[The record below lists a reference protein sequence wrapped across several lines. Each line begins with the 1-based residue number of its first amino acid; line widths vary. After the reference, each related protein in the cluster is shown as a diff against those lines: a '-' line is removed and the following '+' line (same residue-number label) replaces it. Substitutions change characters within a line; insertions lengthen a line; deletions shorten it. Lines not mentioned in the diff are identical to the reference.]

1 MGGGKISICCSNEC
15 YNKWNEAGRIFPD
28 QPCILC
34 GKDDHKILQCPLLT
48 AEKKAA
54 MKEHI
59 DYEHTFQYWLNVNNI
74 AKVKN
79 FLGKGA
85 QPQNMQEHTQLD
97 ESCTHGVAWI
107 GPLHRRVYFDLG
119 GTFDLIDDDDYV
131 ELARQIREGRIP
143 HAQLISPM
151 DIGYTRRGVP
161 IDVAAGTGRDTAS
174 VIYVQ
179 RWVRITVDITTNS
192 GRKLKLTQATIGFVS
207 RSSPL
212 LILGKR
218 TCAIWGYKSF
228 EQQDKDMRRR
238 DEDDDRGDRPHK
250 TTSATTTK
258 VISGGERAAGKA
270 TIEIPISQ
278 AAEEPSVT
286 VEIIDEQQYLKA
298 AHQYIN
304 IAASDVP
311 SPGSK
316 PMHKANGK
324 SHVSPRGAWTK
335 NSTAPD
341 EGDTQCESETDND
354 ADDINHDANNEN
366 ETQRGYNMEDDDE
379 DDEDAGHN
387 ANDGKRNNH
396 EHHYRYGWRGNDKH
410 QWRNPDQS
418 NQHRQAW
425 LRQAKYT
432 VATPIPTL
440 EAAGKTMRGDT
451 DEDDDEA
458 IAEEADDEDGHDP
471 TQNTGVHG
479 QQSTAEYMESLEGVV
494 QTKPLSGEIG
504 LDGRGAHAQY
514 LQHPKSPDRVRG
526 RDLCSANKH
535 NFMRPGT
542 QCAGMDTCTD
552 VPGRKGGFAHDN
564 VTEMRTVRK
573 ESVESVVQTKP
584 LSGEIGLDGRGAH
597 AQYLQHPKLPGRVR
611 GRDLCPANKHDSV
624 EPTTQSAD
632 TDMYIDIPIMEDDEA
647 QEAYPQYANIACGQ
661 EPLQPVDEHGKDIY
675 VEDQGAVLVDGY
687 IYAGQRAHTEMD
699 GSAFIVT
706 DKLKH
711 SYITTAALRRS
722 GNHPE
727 GITDVDVGKP
737 ATRAMEQLCA
747 AKDIDRW
754 IRGSEKPHSVLCGEA
769 EMTIDSTVVL
779 HAFRQPVTLRGRK
792 FIVVPSN
799 ELRVVM
805 GSDMAAAVDT
815 ELEADASPLQS
826 NRPGTMQGDVQAALD
841 VLDQQVQGNP
851 ELAQGTKQK
860 VHDMIKQQYIQT
872 WKGKYDLEQPAAFPP
887 MKIRLKPGAK
897 PSRIKRNYRWTV
909 EQRAFLRKLIRK
921 LVDVGVISKV
931 DSEWCCPVVLALK
944 PDGTWRLCVDPSRL
958 NEATIP
964 MVWEIPKVREV
975 MQEQLSGVRWM
986 CKFDFCAMFW
996 QIPLDIESR
1005 RLFSFYA
1012 GELGSYQFNRV
1023 AMGALNS
1030 SIYTQRMVT
1039 HMFANV
1045 KRADGRPL
1053 LGNGLIVQTDDVLL
1067 YTTSGDD
1074 EAKSQA
1080 EMLEIL
1086 QLFLHTVACH
1096 NMAIHPGKCELFVK
1110 STTYCGLRVTRDGIT
1125 VDPERVAG
1133 LLNMPEPVTV
1143 GDVWQF
1149 EASAG
1154 WIRED
1159 VPLFSESAAVLTDF
1173 RTKALKPFKRKN
1185 MAAAS
1190 KLKLRSTDWGEK
1202 EQAAFQAI
1210 KDALLQTIYTSYRDR
1225 RKKAC
1230 IFTDASRTGWAY
1242 AITQCDPD
1250 ELNKPW
1256 EQQKHE
1262 LLAVNSGKFRNNQK
1276 KWGMPC
1282 KEAFPIRH
1290 AVERHRH
1297 LLAGNL
1303 PFTSVNDHKSLTYV
1317 LDGPARS
1324 CTISVAARERLQRWA
1339 EYLRSYTFD
1348 TVHIPGA
1355 VNHFCD
1361 LLSRN
1366 GCTQAVSTWEQVKHG
1381 GDASSKSHGNAQP
1394 QMAIITPTE
1403 LPGRVRTSTKDLDI
1417 RGDDLMLTIPASQW
1431 PTPERIAEAQRDA
1444 GIFTDHVDNTAS
1456 TPMFTDAKGRITLP
1470 VVGAVTEQVIAVC
1483 HQGDHIHRSADE
1495 TIREFRKHYRLHLL
1509 GRKNEEEFLRN
1520 RCRKCL
1526 SCIKTRTGK
1535 TVPRPMWYMVRATRP
1550 YEYVHMDYMELPMP
1564 VNGKKYVLLITCDFS
1579 LTTVICN
1586 TRNNDASSVVKALL
1600 DHWLSIYP
1608 DPDLLHTDGGSHFDN
1623 AVIQGLTEAR
1633 GWAHTICTPY
1643 AKWAS
1648 GVAERNNKLLL
1659 DILTPLCEELSIP
1672 VNKWPKVLKLVQ
1684 AAMNRRP
1691 RPSRGNMSPI
1701 ELTTG
1706 IKPRTVASM
1715 IRNDGGT
1722 VDILDEDATNVLNRS
1737 AALLAERM
1745 ETIYDIANAKRRAKS
1760 EQNRRRTHECAV
1772 PSIDVGD
1779 FVLYAEHKKH
1789 TKLDY
1794 TWLGPAVVTAMVTP
1808 LVFSIRPYTLYE
1820 SEVRDMH
1827 ISRLR
1832 RFAGNQLNVT
1842 EQLRLA
1848 IERDHP
1854 DNIVGKIVGHEVIN
1868 GTLWMKCRWRGFT
1881 AELDSLQTAAILS
1894 EDCPDKVKEYYKDSK
1909 TTRDDPLKAFMRAT
1923 YPSMEHEE
1931 AIERQRREAGA
1942 VAEGRRT
1949 QLRRRGRT
1957 LQHERARRANANQRN
1972 HQVPNTTARRR
1983 RTQRVADETPTTD
1996 VQEQQRQTRAAA
2008 NQARD
2013 ERNRRRNA
2021 MQQNTP
2027 HQPHCD
2033 DDAGL
2038 AEAMVET
2045 KSNTKDS
2052 TVALATSDE
2061 TKHAT
2066 GGSGTMESDTPAKA
2080 TTATQPLMATP
2091 TRVHITT
2098 GNLLDAEDDII
2109 AHQTNCTSKGV
2120 AGLAQQIFARYPHAD
2135 TYRDRKTP
2143 DVPGTI
2149 YIMGSPGGERMVANL
2164 NAQYYPGNPKQEG
2177 KDTAEARVQFF
2188 GACLHA
2194 LAKHIRNKMHGHVT
2208 VGLPWRIG
2216 CGLAGGDWDTYKRM
2230 IASWANDTYSNSEH
2244 AVTVNIYQL
2253 EPPAQTKNDAGP
2265 ANMHNTREHT
2275 RWERGNRRTTNGRGR
2290 GGRGR
2295 GGRGGATRGRG
2306 GRGGTRSAP
2315 IIGKADEIPARERKR
2330 LVTGEQAGELPTSNA
2345 HKGTRG
2351 WTLHAEVRPSHIP
2364 GAGDGLFVKEKAKKG
2379 ERIARYYGE
2388 LIDAEEAEKRIKAG
2402 AQYIVQANA
2411 KEFIDAQDYPQQ
2423 RGRYANDGGIRNNAK
2438 IATKIN
2444 KCPDTGEYWVSILAK
2459 KTIQPNSEVYVPY
2472 GHKFRRAWAQTPLP
2486 AMAAREA
2493 PKHTEVPKATPK
2505 TTESESRVQ
2514 TTSNKAVTE
2523 ESAAMATHP
2532 AGMHEPIPGGAGT
2545 QAIIIGVLLGIA
2557 SMPRRAQRRVA
2568 TLWNSAMHWASKG
2581 DCRRKMKACSNF
2593 TDFVMQSTEIG
2604 TVTTL
2609 PTDPGPIPPERPTRT
2624 NNVSTT
2630 THAAAVTTNE
2640 RAGASSAIEPTRNS
2654 TTATSSKLAGASGNA
2669 TSASSSTSSKSTG
2682 ASGKATS
2689 TSNLGRS
2696 PAATTPTAVE
2706 GSKAGMGATNTK
2718 PTTNATNA
2726 DMTTENAEVHL
2737 KINEVTARSGKC
2749 AVRGKT
2755 TTVRSPL
2762 HTLVEAV
2769 NKIGRFIPIAMGN
2782 NIIIFEN
2789 DSGTSITQASKTH
2802 VRELRSNGT
2811 EMLLL
2816 QTPTVT
2822 WETINTREVL
2832 KMKLWLV
2839 KNVRILGILEGVS
2852 MPPLD
2857 IIMLENPRLPDQHAF
2872 LGRSTLM
2879 AMRLLTNHHTG
2890 ALQTPGGRRRSPAAD
2905 LPKGCPNRCQNIG
2918 RATISRA
2925 DTRERHPGS

>member
-161 IDVAAGTGRDTAS
+161 IDVAAGTGRNTAS

-647 QEAYPQYANIACGQ
+647 QEAYPQYASIACGQ
-661 EPLQPVDEHGKDIY
+661 EPLQPIDEHGKDIY

-706 DKLKH
+706 DKLQH

-727 GITDVDVGKP
+727 KITNADVMKP
-737 ATRAMEQLCA
+737 ATQAIEQLRA
-747 AKDIDRW
+747 TKDIDRW
-754 IRGSEKPHSVLCGEA
+754 IRGSEEPHSILCGET

-779 HAFRQPVTLRGRK
+779 HAFRQPVTLKGHR

-805 GSDMAAAVDT
+805 GYDMAAAVDT

-826 NRPGTMQGDVQAALD
+826 NKPGTMQGDVQAALN

-860 VHDMIKQQYIQT
+860 VHDMIKHQYIQT

-897 PSRIKRNYRWTV
+897 PSKIRRNYRWTM

-944 PDGTWRLCVDPSRL
+944 PDGTWRLCVDPSKL

-975 MQEQLSGVRWM
+975 MQEQLSGMRWM

-1133 LLNMPEPVTV
+1133 LLNMPDPITV

-1185 MAAAS
+1185 MVAAS
-1190 KLKLRSTDWGEK
+1190 KLKLRNTDWGEK
-1202 EQAAFQAI
+1202 QQAAFQAI

-1242 AITQCDPD
+1242 AITQCHPD
-1250 ELNKPW
+1250 ELDKPW

-1262 LLAVNSGKFRNNQK
+1262 LLAVNSGKFRNNQG

-1317 LDGPARS
+1317 LDGPAKA

-1339 EYLRSYTFD
+1339 EYLRSYTFN

-1366 GCTQAVSTWEQVKHG
+1366 GCTQAVSTWEHVKHG
-1381 GDASSKSHGNAQP
+1381 SGTDGKPHIGAQP
-1394 QMAIITPTE
+1394 QMAIITPTA
-1403 LPGRVRTSTKDLDI
+1403 LPGSVRTSSKDLDI
-1417 RGDDLMLTIPASQW
+1417 RGDDLMITIPTSQW
-1431 PTPERIAEAQRDA
+1431 PTPERIAAAQQDA

-1456 TPMFTDAKGRITLP
+1456 MPMFTDAKGRVMLP
-1470 VVGAVTEQVIAVC
+1470 VTGAVTEQVIAVC

-1550 YEYVHMDYMELPMP
+1550 YEYIHMDFMELPMP
-1564 VNGKKYVLLITCDFS
+1564 VNGKKYVLLITCDYS
-1579 LTTVICN
+1579 LTTVACN
-1586 TRNNDASSVVKALL
+1586 TRNNDANAVVRALL
-1600 DHWLSIYP
+1600 DH
-1608 DPDLLHTDGGSHFDN
+1608 
-1623 AVIQGLTEAR
+1623 
-1633 GWAHTICTPY
+1633 
-1643 AKWAS
+1643 
-1648 GVAERNNKLLL
+1648 
-1659 DILTPLCEELSIP
+1659 
-1672 VNKWPKVLKLVQ
+1672 
-1684 AAMNRRP
+1684 
-1691 RPSRGNMSPI
+1691 
-1701 ELTTG
+1701 
-1706 IKPRTVASM
+1706 
-1715 IRNDGGT
+1715 
-1722 VDILDEDATNVLNRS
+1722 
-1737 AALLAERM
+1737 
-1745 ETIYDIANAKRRAKS
+1745 
-1760 EQNRRRTHECAV
+1760 
-1772 PSIDVGD
+1772 
-1779 FVLYAEHKKH
+1779 
-1789 TKLDY
+1789 
-1794 TWLGPAVVTAMVTP
+1794 
-1808 LVFSIRPYTLYE
+1808 
-1820 SEVRDMH
+1820 
-1827 ISRLR
+1827 
-1832 RFAGNQLNVT
+1832 
-1842 EQLRLA
+1842 
-1848 IERDHP
+1848 
-1854 DNIVGKIVGHEVIN
+1854 
-1868 GTLWMKCRWRGFT
+1868 
-1881 AELDSLQTAAILS
+1881 
-1894 EDCPDKVKEYYKDSK
+1894 
-1909 TTRDDPLKAFMRAT
+1909 
-1923 YPSMEHEE
+1923 
-1931 AIERQRREAGA
+1931 
-1942 VAEGRRT
+1942 
-1949 QLRRRGRT
+1949 
-1957 LQHERARRANANQRN
+1957 
-1972 HQVPNTTARRR
+1972 
-1983 RTQRVADETPTTD
+1983 
-1996 VQEQQRQTRAAA
+1996 
-2008 NQARD
+2008 
-2013 ERNRRRNA
+2013 
-2021 MQQNTP
+2021 
-2027 HQPHCD
+2027 
-2033 DDAGL
+2033 
-2038 AEAMVET
+2038 
-2045 KSNTKDS
+2045 
-2052 TVALATSDE
+2052 
-2061 TKHAT
+2061 
-2066 GGSGTMESDTPAKA
+2066 
-2080 TTATQPLMATP
+2080 
-2091 TRVHITT
+2091 
-2098 GNLLDAEDDII
+2098 
-2109 AHQTNCTSKGV
+2109 
-2120 AGLAQQIFARYPHAD
+2120 
-2135 TYRDRKTP
+2135 
-2143 DVPGTI
+2143 
-2149 YIMGSPGGERMVANL
+2149 
-2164 NAQYYPGNPKQEG
+2164 
-2177 KDTAEARVQFF
+2177 
-2188 GACLHA
+2188 
-2194 LAKHIRNKMHGHVT
+2194 
-2208 VGLPWRIG
+2208 
-2216 CGLAGGDWDTYKRM
+2216 
-2230 IASWANDTYSNSEH
+2230 
-2244 AVTVNIYQL
+2244 
-2253 EPPAQTKNDAGP
+2253 
-2265 ANMHNTREHT
+2265 
-2275 RWERGNRRTTNGRGR
+2275 
-2290 GGRGR
+2290 
-2295 GGRGGATRGRG
+2295 
-2306 GRGGTRSAP
+2306 
-2315 IIGKADEIPARERKR
+2315 
-2330 LVTGEQAGELPTSNA
+2330 
-2345 HKGTRG
+2345 
-2351 WTLHAEVRPSHIP
+2351 
-2364 GAGDGLFVKEKAKKG
+2364 
-2379 ERIARYYGE
+2379 
-2388 LIDAEEAEKRIKAG
+2388 
-2402 AQYIVQANA
+2402 
-2411 KEFIDAQDYPQQ
+2411 
-2423 RGRYANDGGIRNNAK
+2423 
-2438 IATKIN
+2438 
-2444 KCPDTGEYWVSILAK
+2444 
-2459 KTIQPNSEVYVPY
+2459 
-2472 GHKFRRAWAQTPLP
+2472 
-2486 AMAAREA
+2486 
-2493 PKHTEVPKATPK
+2493 
-2505 TTESESRVQ
+2505 
-2514 TTSNKAVTE
+2514 
-2523 ESAAMATHP
+2523 
-2532 AGMHEPIPGGAGT
+2532 
-2545 QAIIIGVLLGIA
+2545 
-2557 SMPRRAQRRVA
+2557 
-2568 TLWNSAMHWASKG
+2568 
-2581 DCRRKMKACSNF
+2581 
-2593 TDFVMQSTEIG
+2593 
-2604 TVTTL
+2604 
-2609 PTDPGPIPPERPTRT
+2609 
-2624 NNVSTT
+2624 
-2630 THAAAVTTNE
+2630 
-2640 RAGASSAIEPTRNS
+2640 
-2654 TTATSSKLAGASGNA
+2654 
-2669 TSASSSTSSKSTG
+2669 
-2682 ASGKATS
+2682 
-2689 TSNLGRS
+2689 
-2696 PAATTPTAVE
+2696 
-2706 GSKAGMGATNTK
+2706 
-2718 PTTNATNA
+2718 
-2726 DMTTENAEVHL
+2726 
-2737 KINEVTARSGKC
+2737 
-2749 AVRGKT
+2749 
-2755 TTVRSPL
+2755 
-2762 HTLVEAV
+2762 
-2769 NKIGRFIPIAMGN
+2769 
-2782 NIIIFEN
+2782 
-2789 DSGTSITQASKTH
+2789 
-2802 VRELRSNGT
+2802 
-2811 EMLLL
+2811 
-2816 QTPTVT
+2816 
-2822 WETINTREVL
+2822 
-2832 KMKLWLV
+2832 
-2839 KNVRILGILEGVS
+2839 
-2852 MPPLD
+2852 
-2857 IIMLENPRLPDQHAF
+2857 
-2872 LGRSTLM
+2872 
-2879 AMRLLTNHHTG
+2879 
-2890 ALQTPGGRRRSPAAD
+2890 
-2905 LPKGCPNRCQNIG
+2905 
-2918 RATISRA
+2918 
-2925 DTRERHPGS
+2925 